1 MKKSKRGY
9 PFYGCSNYP
18 DCTFMTWYQPTT
30 ETCPKCGKSL
40 FKRRGG
46 LIVCLNEGCGYERKV
61 ERKKKGA
68 AEAEDKAE
76 TES

>member
-1 MKKSKRGY
+1 
-9 PFYGCSNYP
+9 
-18 DCTFMTWYQPTT
+18 MTWDQPTA

-46 LIVCLNEGCGYERKV
+46 LIVCLNEDCGYERKA

-68 AEAEDKAE
+68 AESEEKAGSRIVKFRK
-76 TES
+76 ESNPWRIRQQ